1 MSIMRRILNRWLRL
15 VEKRRLRVA
24 SPKMIRRALEVQSRL
39 FFYAPRGTKS
49 RWVDHNTI
57 PCLEIAPRSVQPGRV
72 LLYFHGGGFV
82 FGSPDTHSAMVAQLA
97 LRVGARAVMPK
108 YRLAPEAACPA
119 AFQDVRAA
127 WDGLIAA
134 GVAPADIVVGGDS
147 AGGALAFGLIA
158 ALCAEGAAKP
168 GAVFGFSP
176 LTDMTYSG
184 PSFIENADSDVLL
197 PADRAVA
204 LAEMFLQ
211 GHPGDDP
218 DVSPLFARFD
228 GSPPAWIT
236 VGDTEILLDDA
247 RRLAAQMRSDGVQV
261 QLVQEHDLPHVWPL
275 FHNILPE
282 ARQTLNALGAWI
294 RQQQGWES

>member
-1 MSIMRRILNRWLRL
+1 M
-15 VEKRRLRVA
+15 
-24 SPKMIRRALEVQSRL
+24 
-39 FFYAPRGTKS
+39 
-49 RWVDHNTI
+49 
-57 PCLEIAPRSVQPGRV
+57 
-72 LLYFHGGGFV
+72 
-82 FGSPDTHSAMVAQLA
+82 
-97 LRVGARAVMPK
+97 
-108 YRLAPEAACPA
+108 
-119 AFQDVRAA
+119 
-127 WDGLIAA
+127 
-134 GVAPADIVVGGDS
+134 
-147 AGGALAFGLIA
+147 
-158 ALCAEGAAKP
+158 
-168 GAVFGFSP
+168 
-176 LTDMTYSG
+176 
-184 PSFIENADSDVLL
+184 LL

-247 RRLAAQMRSDGVQV
+247 RRLAAQMRSEGVQV

-282 ARQTLNALGAWI
+282 ARQTLNALAAWI

>member
-1 MSIMRRILNRWLRL
+1 MSVMRRILNRWLRL

-49 RWVDHNTI
+49 RWVDHNRI

-97 LRVGARAVMPK
+97 MRVGARAVMPK

-119 AFQDVRAA
+119 ALQDVRAA

-176 LTDMTYSG
+176 LTDMTFSG

-228 GSPPAWIT
+228 GSPSAWIT

-247 RRLAAQMRSDGVQV
+247 RRLAAQMRSEGVQV
-261 QLVQEHDLPHVWPL
+261 QLVQEHDLPHV
-275 FHNILPE
+275 
-282 ARQTLNALGAWI
+282 
-294 RQQQGWES
+294 

>member
-1 MSIMRRILNRWLRL
+1 MSVMRRILNRWLRL

-49 RWVDHNTI
+49 RWVDHNRI

-97 LRVGARAVMPK
+97 MCVGARAVMPK

-119 AFQDVRAA
+119 ALQDVRAA

-176 LTDMTYSG
+176 LTDMTFSG

-247 RRLAAQMRSDGVQV
+247 RRLAAQMRSEGVQV

-282 ARQTLNALGAWI
+282 ARQTLNALAAWI

>member
-1 MSIMRRILNRWLRL
+1 M
-15 VEKRRLRVA
+15 
-24 SPKMIRRALEVQSRL
+24 
-39 FFYAPRGTKS
+39 
-49 RWVDHNTI
+49 
-57 PCLEIAPRSVQPGRV
+57 
-72 LLYFHGGGFV
+72 
-82 FGSPDTHSAMVAQLA
+82 
-97 LRVGARAVMPK
+97 
-108 YRLAPEAACPA
+108 
-119 AFQDVRAA
+119 
-127 WDGLIAA
+127 
-134 GVAPADIVVGGDS
+134 
-147 AGGALAFGLIA
+147 IA

-176 LTDMTYSG
+176 LTDMTFSG

-247 RRLAAQMRSDGVQV
+247 RD
-261 QLVQEHDLPHVWPL
+261 
-275 FHNILPE
+275 
-282 ARQTLNALGAWI
+282 
-294 RQQQGWES
+294 

>member
-1 MSIMRRILNRWLRL
+1 MSVMRRILNRWLRL

-49 RWVDHNTI
+49 RWVDHNRI

-97 LRVGARAVMPK
+97 MRVGARAVMPK

-119 AFQDVRAA
+119 ALQDVRAA

-176 LTDMTYSG
+176 LTDMTFSG

-247 RRLAAQMRSDGVQV
+247 RRLAAQMRSEGVQV

-282 ARQTLNALGAWI
+282 ARQTLNALAAWI

>member
-1 MSIMRRILNRWLRL
+1 
-15 VEKRRLRVA
+15 
-24 SPKMIRRALEVQSRL
+24 
-39 FFYAPRGTKS
+39 
-49 RWVDHNTI
+49 
-57 PCLEIAPRSVQPGRV
+57 
-72 LLYFHGGGFV
+72 
-82 FGSPDTHSAMVAQLA
+82 
-97 LRVGARAVMPK
+97 
-108 YRLAPEAACPA
+108 
-119 AFQDVRAA
+119 
-127 WDGLIAA
+127 
-134 GVAPADIVVGGDS
+134 
-147 AGGALAFGLIA
+147 
-158 ALCAEGAAKP
+158 
-168 GAVFGFSP
+168 
-176 LTDMTYSG
+176 MTFSG

-211 GHPGDDP
+211 GHPGDDL

-247 RRLAAQMRSDGVQV
+247 RRLAAQMRSEGVQV

-282 ARQTLNALGAWI
+282 ERQTLNALAAWI

>member
-1 MSIMRRILNRWLRL
+1 MSIMRRILNPWLRL
-15 VEKRRLRVA
+15 VEKRRLRVG
-24 SPKMIRRALEVQSRL
+24 SPKVIRRALEVQSRL
-39 FFYAPRGTKS
+39 FFHAPRGTKS
-49 RWVDHNTI
+49 RWVSFGAI
-57 PCLEIAPRSVQPGRV
+57 PCLEITPRSFKPKRV

-119 AFQDVRAA
+119 ALQDVRAA

-134 GVAPADIVVGGDS
+134 GVAPADVVVGGDS

-158 ALCAEGAAKP
+158 ALCAEGAAMP

-176 LTDMTYSG
+176 LTDMTFNG

-197 PADRAVA
+197 PADRAAA

-228 GSPPAWIT
+228 GAPSAWIT
-236 VGDTEILLDDA
+236 VGDTEILLDDS
-247 RRLAAQMRSDGVQV
+247 RRLAAKMRGDGVKV
-261 QLVQEHDLPHVWPL
+261 DLVEEHDLPHVWPL

-282 ARQTLNALGAWI
+282 ARQTLNALAAWI

>member
-1 MSIMRRILNRWLRL
+1 
-15 VEKRRLRVA
+15 
-24 SPKMIRRALEVQSRL
+24 MIRRALEVQSRL

-49 RWVDHNTI
+49 RWVDHNRI

-97 LRVGARAVMPK
+97 MCVGARAVMPK

-119 AFQDVRAA
+119 ALQDVRAA

-176 LTDMTYSG
+176 LTDMTFSG

-247 RRLAAQMRSDGVQV
+247 RRLAAQMRSEGVQV

-282 ARQTLNALGAWI
+282 ARQTLNALAAWI

>member
-1 MSIMRRILNRWLRL
+1 MSVMRRILNRWLRL

-49 RWVDHNTI
+49 RWVDHNRI

-72 LLYFHGGGFV
+72 LLYFHGGGFF

-97 LRVGARAVMPK
+97 MRVGARAVMPK

-119 AFQDVRAA
+119 ALQDVRAA

-176 LTDMTYSG
+176 LTDMTFSG

-228 GSPPAWIT
+228 GSPSAWIT

-247 RRLAAQMRSDGVQV
+247 RRLAAQMRSEGVQV

-282 ARQTLNALGAWI
+282 ARQTLNALAAWI

>member
-1 MSIMRRILNRWLRL
+1 MRRILNRWLRL

-49 RWVDHNTI
+49 RWVDHNRI

-97 LRVGARAVMPK
+97 MRVGARAVMPK

-119 AFQDVRAA
+119 ALQDVRAA

-176 LTDMTYSG
+176 LTDMTFSG

-247 RRLAAQMRSDGVQV
+247 RRLAAQMRSEGVQV

-282 ARQTLNALGAWI
+282 ARQTLNALAAWI

>member
-1 MSIMRRILNRWLRL
+1 MSVMRRILNRWLRL

-49 RWVDHNTI
+49 RWVDHNRI

-97 LRVGARAVMPK
+97 MRVGARAVMPK

-119 AFQDVRAA
+119 ALQDVRAA

-176 LTDMTYSG
+176 LTDMTFSG

-228 GSPPAWIT
+228 GSPSAWIT

-247 RRLAAQMRSDGVQV
+247 RRLAAQMRSEGVQV

-282 ARQTLNALGAWI
+282 ARQTLNALAAWI

>member
-1 MSIMRRILNRWLRL
+1 MSVMRRILNRWLRL

-49 RWVDHNTI
+49 RWVDHNRI

-97 LRVGARAVMPK
+97 MRVGARAVMPK

-119 AFQDVRAA
+119 ALQDVRAA

-176 LTDMTYSG
+176 LTDMTFSG

-197 PADRAVA
+197 PADRAGA

-228 GSPPAWIT
+228 GSPSAWIT

-247 RRLAAQMRSDGVQV
+247 RRLAAQMRSEGVQV

-282 ARQTLNALGAWI
+282 ARQTLNALAAWI